1 MTNSIH
7 SFFPLPVDDLFLS
20 EQDASTFLRDRG
32 GTDEA
37 KEARDDRMREVA
49 ENRREDAG
57 KTSREKD
64 SETLE
69 NSRERRHEL

>member
-1 MTNSIH
+1 M
-7 SFFPLPVDDLFLS
+7 
-20 EQDASTFLRDRG
+20 RDRG